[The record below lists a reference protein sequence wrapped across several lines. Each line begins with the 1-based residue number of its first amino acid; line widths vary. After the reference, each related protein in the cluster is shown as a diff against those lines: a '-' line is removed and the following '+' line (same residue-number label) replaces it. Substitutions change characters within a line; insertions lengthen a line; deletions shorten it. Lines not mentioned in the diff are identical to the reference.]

1 MIMDRDIPDWLNV
14 SRETIERLEH
24 YAAEVLR
31 WNPTINLVSKPSI
44 PLLWQRHILDSA
56 QLFPLAPPTG
66 IWADLGAGGGFP
78 GIVLAIMGAPQMV
91 LIESDQRKASFLR
104 EMARQMS
111 LPVRVVA
118 KRIDAVEPLGA
129 ETVSAR
135 ALASLTELLG
145 HATPHLAPH
154 GRAIFPKGR
163 GVEEEL
169 ARAQADWIFDATRI
183 PSRTDPEAAILML
196 ENIRRR

>member
-31 WNPTINLVSKPSI
+31 WNPAINLVSKPSI

-78 GIVLAIMGAPQMV
+78 GIVLTSEKQAFSAKWRASCPCPCVWLQK
-91 LIESDQRKASFLR
+91 ESTL
-104 EMARQMS
+104 
-111 LPVRVVA
+111 
-118 KRIDAVEPLGA
+118 
-129 ETVSAR
+129 
-135 ALASLTELLG
+135 
-145 HATPHLAPH
+145 
-154 GRAIFPKGR
+154 
-163 GVEEEL
+163 
-169 ARAQADWIFDATRI
+169 
-183 PSRTDPEAAILML
+183 
-196 ENIRRR
+196 